1 VRTTGRVLGRLLRDG
16 VSRTE
21 LARAKNQFAA
31 EAALS
36 QESTASRRETAA
48 RAWLSR
54 GRPYETE
61 EYLADVAKVTAEG
74 VAEAAHLLWG
84 DTTRLG
90 LGVAGPLPEAN
101 SERFA
106 RALADDFAGE
116 AAA

>member
-1 VRTTGRVLGRLLRDG
+1 

-21 LARAKNQFAA
+21 LARAKNQFEA

-36 QESTASRRETAA
+36 QESTASRRDTAA
-48 RAWLSR
+48 RAWLAR

-61 EYLADVAKVTAEG
+61 EYLADVAKVTAED
-74 VAEAAHLLWG
+74 VAAAAALLWG
-84 DTTRLG
+84 DASRMG
-90 LGVAGPLPEAN
+90 LGVSGPLPDAEKAGA
-101 SERFA
+101 ERFA